1 MTKLDE
7 LVWTE
12 EELES
17 IHTIANWYGNA
28 VEVRGQPAPDHVLR
42 AVLGVAMETY
52 ISNRSQD
59 AMQRAAHEAALDDET
74 VARLTAD
81 PATAEEM
88 ASVAGLLAWAMG
100 ASAGITDH
108 DELLHHRALTV
119 AHLLAQV
126 RLRNSGKNLDG
137 GYVQ

>member
-1 MTKLDE
+1 MDKLDDITWTDQE
-7 LVWTE
+7 LDSLRTV
-12 EELES
+12 
-17 IHTIANWYGNA
+17 AVWYGDV
-28 VEVRGQPAPDHVLR
+28 VEARGQEAPDHVLR

-52 ISNRSQD
+52 TSNLSQD
-59 AMQRAAHEAALDDET
+59 AMQRTAHEAALDDET

-126 RLRNSGKNLDG
+126 RLRNQTEHLG
-137 GYVQ
+137 GNYVQ

>member
-1 MTKLDE
+1 MSKLTEVIWTDDE
-7 LVWTE
+7 ITAICDIGDWYAGILV
-12 EELES
+12 S
-17 IHTIANWYGNA
+17 
-28 VEVRGQPAPDHVLR
+28 RGQEVPKHALR

-74 VARLTAD
+74 VATLTAD
-81 PATAEEM
+81 PATASEM
-88 ASVAGLLAWAMG
+88 AAVAGLLASALG
-100 ASAGITDH
+100 TSAGIVDK

-126 RLRNSGKNLDG
+126 RLRNQTEHLG
-137 GYVQ
+137 GSYVQ